1 MHNRKKPVENVLS
14 KNKNPP
20 SFHLL
25 SVALSETGE
34 ELKEPMGQRSM
45 ANSLVG
51 GNINSRKTRSLLFV
65 KVEQKPDQNFQGINQ
80 NYYFVDAN
88 SFAACIELLIIET
101 VYL

>member
-1 MHNRKKPVENVLS
+1 VENVLS

-80 NYYFVDAN
+80 NYYLVDSNLFV
-88 SFAACIELLIIET
+88 ACIELLIIET